1 MFVFFKGGRSAVLQP
16 RKQGVYIWF
25 VFLAFAG
32 SVQWHSS
39 AFSQSLNGSD
49 YILDHWQAEDG
60 LPHSA
65 ITSIT
70 QSQDGYLWMG
80 TGSGL
85 VRFDGLRF
93 INVFKDKAPH
103 LVDSYVWSIIED
115 DSGVLWIGTSNGL
128 SKYEDQRFKTFSID
142 EGLPN
147 NFVRTLLKDDSGRLW
162 VGTYGG
168 GICVFNIQSETC
180 EQVAG
185 HEGVTDLFVNV
196 IVQDRHGIIWV
207 GTDTGLLRWED
218 GTWRE
223 VENETGVREQVKAL
237 IEDKDG
243 RLWVGTSKGVFI
255 HSEED
260 QPEAIK
266 VSGFESVQA
275 VRSFFED
282 RDGYLWIGT
291 ESGGLFRYKDGE
303 QVQFDAEAGLA
314 HNYIWNVF
322 QDLEGS
328 LWIGTNG
335 GGLNRL
341 KIGRVQVYGVAEGLP
356 DNSVNT
362 LLEDGTGAFW
372 FGTSN
377 GLARLEGNTITRY
390 TEEDGLANDRV
401 FSLAEDQQ
409 GDLWIGTNGGGLS
422 RLRNGTFQN
431 WTTEDGLLSDV
442 IFSTYVDSKGVLW
455 VGTTRGLNQINQGE
469 ITSYTVEDGLP
480 KGFAVVIKEGLHDDL
495 WIGTDAGLAH
505 FREGVFSVYTTEDG
519 LPSDAIRALFFDSKG
534 TLWIGT
540 RGGLSR
546 MVNGAFQS
554 FTTEQGLPDN
564 VVYHIDIDDAGH
576 LWINTSRSGI
586 LRIPVAQFDE
596 LVTGTRASISP
607 LMLGRSDGMRSIEG
621 VGGFQP
627 AGLKDN
633 AGHLWFLTHGGAV
646 VVEPEKITPDPFSM
660 PIHIEEIVA
669 DSVSLSAVDGSVT
682 VPYNTNRLRIR
693 YTGLS
698 FLEPNRIVFRHQL
711 EGLERDWNY
720 ESSDDGFL
728 RTREFTRLSPGTYTF
743 RVSGANRDGIWS
755 ANEATL
761 RFIVPP
767 PWWRTSWAFLGY
779 VLALCLGVY
788 GIVRWRVIA
797 LEMRNKALEKLIAER
812 THQVSQQ
819 ARRLEELD
827 ALKSRFFANISH
839 EFRTPLTLILGSSEE
854 MRERGVE
861 GSTLRFVNSIEKQG
875 KQLLNLVSQLLDL
888 SRVDAGAVAFLPKI
902 GNLEPFI
909 RQIVSSFMPL
919 AERKGISLEFHAS
932 AAEVPA
938 AFDAEKLKQVI
949 DNVLSNAFK
958 YTEEAGKVHVSLD
971 ASGATANIIIRDT
984 GQGIAAED
992 LPHIFDRFYLGRS
1005 TAKPGVDSSGIGLA
1019 LAKELIELHE
1029 GTISVESTAG
1039 FGSAFT
1045 IQLPLNN
1052 DTPEEVESPSI
1063 EAPSLS
1069 AIDPDLE
1076 EIHEADEV
1084 KRAEDKPLVLL
1095 VDDNAEVR
1103 MFVRRCLEGKF
1114 RVTEVESGE
1123 DALLELEQGM
1133 PDLMLCDIMMA
1144 GMNGFELCRM
1154 VKEDTRYKHIP
1165 IILLTARASA
1175 ESMEEGLQA
1184 GADDYVIKPFS
1195 ANHLRLRIQNAIAS
1209 RGVLREK
1216 YSRELVVK
1224 PANVSI
1230 ESADESFLRRAME
1243 VVEEFMGESTFGVDT
1258 LAAELGLSRRQLQ
1271 RRLRDVSDISPSEFI
1286 RNMRLER
1293 AAQLLERDM
1302 GTVSEIAYKV
1312 GFRKPS
1318 HFSELFRKKFG
1329 KSPTEYR
1336 T

>member
-1 MFVFFKGGRSAVLQP
+1 MYLWV
-16 RKQGVYIWF
+16 II
-25 VFLAFAG
+25 LAIAG
-32 SVQWHSS
+32 QAQWHLD
-39 AFSQSLNGSD
+39 AFSQSLSGSD

-85 VRFDGLRF
+85 VRFDGMRF
-93 INVFKDKAPH
+93 INVFEDKAPH
-103 LVDSYVWSIIED
+103 MVDSYVWSIIED
-115 DSGVLWIGTSNGL
+115 EAGVLWVGTSNGL
-128 SKYEDQRFKTFSID
+128 GKYEDQRFETFTT
-142 EGLPN
+142 EKGLPN
-147 NFVRTLLKDDSGRLW
+147 NFVRTLLKDESGRLW

-168 GICVFNIQSETC
+168 GICLFNPQSEMC
-180 EQVAG
+180 EQIAG

-196 IVQDRHGIIWV
+196 IVQDRQGIIWV

-223 VENETGVREQVKAL
+223 VGSEEGLREQVKAL
-237 IEDKDG
+237 IQDSQG
-243 RLWVGTSKGVFI
+243 RLWVGTSNGVFI
-255 HSEED
+255 YNEEGQLD
-260 QPEAIK
+260 AVEIK
-266 VSGFESVQA
+266 DAESNQV

-291 ESGGLFRYKDGE
+291 ESAGLYRYKDE
-303 QVQFDAEAGLA
+303 AQVRFDAEEGLA

-322 QDLEGS
+322 QDQEGS
-328 LWIGTNG
+328 IWIGTNG

-341 KIGRVQVYGVAEGLP
+341 KNGRVRVYGLAEGLP
-356 DNSVNT
+356 DNSANT
-362 LLEDGTGAFW
+362 LLEDKNGAFW

-401 FSLAEDQQ
+401 FSLAEDHQ
-409 GDLWIGTNGGGLS
+409 GDIWIGTNGGGLS
-422 RLRNGTFQN
+422 RLRNGVFQN

-455 VGTTRGLNQINQGE
+455 VGTTRGLNEINQGQ
-469 ITSYTVEDGLP
+469 ISSYTTEDGLP
-480 KGFAVVIKEGLHDDL
+480 KGFAVVIKEGHEDDL

-505 FREGVFSVYTTEDG
+505 LKDGTFSVYTTEDG
-519 LPSDAIRALFFDSKG
+519 LPSDAIRALSFDDKG
-534 TLWIGT
+534 ALWIGT

-546 MVNGAFQS
+546 MDNDEFQS
-554 FTTEQGLPDN
+554 FTTDHGLPDN
-564 VVYHIDIDDAGH
+564 VVYHIDIDDADH
-576 LWINTSRSGI
+576 LWLNTSRSGI
-586 LRIPVAQFDE
+586 LRIPVHQFDE
-596 LVTGTRASISP
+596 LVNGTRTSIAP

-627 AGLKDN
+627 AGLKDKE
-633 AGHLWFLTHGGAV
+633 GQLWFLTHGGAV
-646 VVEPEKITPDPFSM
+646 VVEPDNITPDPFSM
-660 PIHIEEIVA
+660 PIHIEEIIA
-669 DSVSLSAVDGSVT
+669 DSVSLIPEDGSVT
-682 VPYNTNRLRIR
+682 VPYNTNRLTIR

-698 FLEPNRIVFRHQL
+698 FLDPNRIVFRHRL
-711 EGLERDWNY
+711 EGLEKDWNY
-720 ESSDDGFL
+720 EFNEDGFR

-743 RVSGANRDGIWS
+743 KVSAANRDGIWS
-755 ANEATL
+755 ANEASL

-767 PWWRTSWAFLGY
+767 PWWRTPWAFLGY
-779 VLALCLGVY
+779 ILSLCLGVY

-797 LEMRNKALEKLIAER
+797 LELRNKALETLVAER
-812 THQVSQQ
+812 THQVSEQ
-819 ARRLEELD
+819 ARRLEEMD

-854 MRERGVE
+854 MREQGVE
-861 GSTLRFVNSIEKQG
+861 GSTLRFVNTIEKQG
-875 KQLLNLVSQLLDL
+875 RQLLNLVSQLLDL
-888 SRVDAGAVAFLPKI
+888 SRVDAGAVAFQPKI

-909 RQIVSSFMPL
+909 RQIVASFMPL

-938 AFDAEKLKQVI
+938 SFDAEKLKQVI

-958 YTEEAGKVHVSLD
+958 YTEQAGKVHVSLG
-971 ASGATANIIIRDT
+971 SSNTTANILIRDT
-984 GQGIAAED
+984 GQGIAEEE
-992 LPHIFDRFYLGRS
+992 LPHIFDRFYQGS
-1005 TAKPGVDSSGIGLA
+1005 SAAAPGIDSSGIGLA

-1029 GTISVESTAG
+1029 GTISVESTPG
-1039 FGSAFT
+1039 FGSSFN
-1045 IQLPLNN
+1045 IQLPLEKGAA
-1052 DTPEEVESPSI
+1052 EEVHVPSE
-1063 EAPSLS
+1063 EASVIYPV
-1069 AIDPDLE
+1069 DPDQE
-1076 EIHEADEV
+1076 ELSEEGEDQ
-1084 KRAEDKPLVLL
+1084 RTEDKPLVLL

-1103 MFVRRCLEGKF
+1103 MFVRRCLEGQF
-1114 RVTEVESGE
+1114 RVSEVESGE
-1123 DALLELEQGM
+1123 VALLQLERET

-1144 GMNGFELCRM
+1144 GMNGFELCRI
-1154 VKEDTRYKHIP
+1154 VKEDARYKHIP

-1175 ESMEEGLQA
+1175 ESMEEGLRA

-1230 ESADESFLRRAME
+1230 QSADESFLRRAME
-1243 VVEEFMGESTFGVDT
+1243 VVEEFMGQSTFGVDT

-1271 RRLRDVSDISPSEFI
+1271 RKLRDVSDISPSEFI

-1293 AAQLLERDM
+1293 AAQLLESDM